1 MLADLGFF
9 VIDNFGFFLGSMV
22 ISAWLRCF
30 FVSFSFVK
38 SMVISECHVTNCRA
52 GKPRGLSG
60 QYFNVSSLMSFASCA
75 SSVSNVT
82 AGTKMRRVFQ
92 NRD

>member
-1 MLADLGFF
+1 M
-9 VIDNFGFFLGSMV
+9 FLLS
-22 ISAWLRCF
+22 LRCF
-30 FVSFSFVK
+30 LLVLVLVALGF
-38 SMVISECHVTNCRA
+38 ECHVTNCRA

-60 QYFNVSSLMSFASCA
+60 QYFNVSSLMPFASCA
-75 SSVSNVT
+75 NSVSNVT

>member
-1 MLADLGFF
+1 M
-9 VIDNFGFFLGSMV
+9 FLFLLK
-22 ISAWLRCF
+22 LRCF

-38 SMVISECHVTNCRA
+38 SMVISKCHVTNCRA
-52 GKPRGLSG
+52 RKPRGLSG
-60 QYFNVSSLMSFASCA
+60 QYFNVSSLMPFASYA
-75 SSVSNVT
+75 SSISDVT

>member
-1 MLADLGFF
+1 M
-9 VIDNFGFFLGSMV
+9 FLFLLK
-22 ISAWLRCF
+22 LRCF

-60 QYFNVSSLMSFASCA
+60 QYFNVSSLMPFTNYA
-75 SSVSNVT
+75 SSVSDVT
-82 AGTKMRRVFQ
+82 VETKMRRVFQ